1 MKRVTSRRSNRSR
14 AGSRSAGKRQCK
26 VRRRD
31 LMRGSLKGMVGS
43 EDAVGEEVRKREE
56 RKT

>member
-1 MKRVTSRRSNRSR
+1 M
-14 AGSRSAGKRQCK
+14 
-26 VRRRD
+26 RRRD
-31 LMRGSLKGMVGS
+31 LVKGSLKGRMES